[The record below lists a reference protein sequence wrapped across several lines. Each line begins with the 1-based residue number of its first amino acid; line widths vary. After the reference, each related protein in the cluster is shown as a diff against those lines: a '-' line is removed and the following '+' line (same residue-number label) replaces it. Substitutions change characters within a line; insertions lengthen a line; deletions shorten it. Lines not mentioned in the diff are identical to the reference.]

1 MDLHAFQA
9 ALHDGVEKERALRWA
24 EAADLYATLARAS
37 SDSAMRALALLRQGN
52 ALMELRRW
60 DDARTALDGALHEA
74 KASGEP
80 GLLGQALLAAGV
92 FAANRD
98 DPKRAE
104 AFLLD
109 ALERFHR
116 KEDRAHLQGRGW
128 AFLNLASLYGKPGR
142 LVLGLRERVERAVE
156 PPRLAVE
163 AGQVQERPG
172 RPRRGGGL

>member
-1 MDLHAFQA
+1 MDIQAFQA
-9 ALHDGVEKERALRWA
+9 ALHAGVEKERALRWA
-24 EAADLYATLARAS
+24 EAADLYAELARAS
-37 SDSAMRALALLRQGN
+37 ADPAMRAVALLRQGN

-60 DDARTALDGALHEA
+60 DDARAALDAGLHEA

-98 DPKRAE
+98 DPNRAE

-116 KEDRAHLQGRGW
+116 KDDRAHLQGRGW
-128 AFLNLASLYGKPGR
+128 AFLNLASLYGKTGGSASRSAPSRKPRTAWGR
-142 LVLGLRERVERAVE
+142 RRTWA
-156 PPRLAVE
+156 A
-163 AGQVQERPG
+163 ARPHG
-172 RPRRGGGL
+172 A